1 MGFYSGRDGEL
12 HVAGTKAAKV
22 QSWSFSSSMAVLE
35 TTSLGDTDRTLESG
49 VRSYSGSAR
58 LFYYVETPGSGANSN
73 LNALLTAAIKTG
85 DTAGDG
91 GWLGSPS
98 PGSHNE
104 EVYHDVLG
112 ISKEDLK
119 ELEEDGII

>member
-1 MGFYSGRDGEL
+1 MIRREKDDFFGDI
-12 HVAGTKAAKV
+12 
-22 QSWSFSSSMAVLE
+22 AVP
-35 TTSLGDTDRTLESG
+35 G
-49 VRSYSGSAR
+49 VVPVLS
-58 LFYYVETPGSGANSN
+58 E
-73 LNALLTAAIKTG
+73 
-85 DTAGDG
+85 TAGDV